1 MRFFFVMM
9 AMLAMTTAAIAADF
23 KSPIPQLDGKP
34 IPLSDTD
41 KNPLTLGKVCS
52 DALIAQ
58 LPGDTPSVDEKGERF
73 RLALKIINR
82 PQETLTANEVVLIKK
97 VVGIAY
103 GSLVVGRVNE
113 LLDPASVI
121 PK

>member
-9 AMLAMTTAAIAADF
+9 ATLFAMTSATMATDF
-23 KSPIPQLDGKP
+23 KSPILQLDGKP
-34 IPLSDTD
+34 IPTSETD

-58 LPGDTPSVDEKGERF
+58 LPGDAPTVDEKGERF
-73 RLALKIINR
+73 RLALKVINR
-82 PQETLTANEVVLIKK
+82 PQEALTANEVVLIKK

-103 GSLVVGRVNE
+103 GSLVVGRVIE
-113 LLDPASVI
+113 LLDPASV
-121 PK
+121 P